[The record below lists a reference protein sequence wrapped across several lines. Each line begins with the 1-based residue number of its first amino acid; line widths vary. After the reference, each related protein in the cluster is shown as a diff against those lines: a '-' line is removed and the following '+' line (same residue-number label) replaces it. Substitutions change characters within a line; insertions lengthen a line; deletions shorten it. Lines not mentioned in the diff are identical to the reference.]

1 MLQTPLSEEPS
12 INLLDPRSTLPPPA
26 PPQKRANRIYIAVVI
41 FLIVCIVGL
50 AGYWYYSEAAWA
62 RNPAHGSKTLQADK
76 PWFLTT
82 VKNFIFSPSN
92 VVTGQEEDRIN
103 ILLLGIGGSGHDG
116 AYLSDTNI
124 ILSIKPSTNQVAM
137 ISIPRDLSV
146 KINEYGYR
154 KINDADAFGEAKDP
168 GNGGEYA
175 RQIFE
180 QTFGLSIPYY
190 VRVNFQAFQDLVDS
204 VGGVDVDVAKTFT
217 DNEYPNGE
225 KKLGPNCT
233 GETESSP
240 CRYLKAHF
248 EAGLQHMDGRTAL
261 IYARSRHGNNG
272 EGSDFARAHRQQ
284 QVIFALK
291 EKFLSFGT
299 YTNPTVVKKVI
310 DSLSTNVKTNL
321 DLSQIIYLGNF
332 AKEVDKSTIK
342 NLVLDTSPQS
352 FLTQA
357 VGSYALVPKTGN
369 FSAIN
374 AAIQNIFLSTS
385 TLTQTPAAAATTAPT
400 IASAALQP
408 AALQSAQIEIQNGT
422 WLPGLAARAKKAV
435 EDGGLT
441 VNAFGNSPVR
451 PVEHTIIYV
460 LNPSANKQIID
471 NLAKICHTEAT
482 TELPDWL
489 KKAVTDTSTNPNT
502 PPPYRPTTDLLV
514 ILGTDYQP

>member
-1 MLQTPLSEEPS
+1 MEEPT
-12 INLLDPRSTLPPPA
+12 INLLDPRSTLPPEDA
-26 PPQKRANRIYIAVVI
+26 PQKRANRIYIGVVI
-41 FLIVCIVGL
+41 FLIVCILGL

-62 RNPAHGSKTLQADK
+62 RNPAHDSKTLQADK
-76 PWFLTT
+76 PWFLET

-92 VVTGQEEDRIN
+92 VLTGQQEDRIN

-124 ILSIKPSTNQVAM
+124 ILSIKPSTSQVAM

-190 VRVNFQAFQDLVDS
+190 VRVNFQAFQELVDS

-233 GETESSP
+233 GETEESP

-248 EAGLQHMDGRTAL
+248 EQGIQHMDGRTAL

-299 YTNPTVVKKVI
+299 YANPAVVKNII
-310 DSLSTNVKTNL
+310 DSLSNNVKTNL

-332 AKEVDKSTIK
+332 AKKVDKSTIK
-342 NLVLDTSPQS
+342 NLVLDTGPQNY
-352 FLTQA
+352 LTQA
-357 VGSYALVPKTGN
+357 AGSYALVPKKGD
-369 FSAIN
+369 FSDIN

-385 TLTQTPAAAATTAPT
+385 TLPASTIAPSITAPATTVSPT
-400 IASAALQP
+400 AEPLV
-408 AALQSAQIEIQNGT
+408 LQSTQIEIQNGT

-441 VNAFGNSPVR
+441 VNAFGNSSVR
-451 PVEHTIIYV
+451 PLEHTIVYV
-460 LNPSANKQIID
+460 LNPATNKQIID

-489 KKAVTDTSTNPNT
+489 KKAVTDISTNPNT
-502 PPPYRPTTDLLV
+502 APPYRPTTDLLV